1 MVIFFSKFR
10 KNYKEL
16 SGLPKVW
23 IRMKCTICQF
33 SPKCVSVLGKEKC
46 AEKTKYIW
54 TKCLLM
60 FCFNPKFSS
69 YGGNMNNLKNVRYWN
84 VRYCKIRN
92 QSLRPRIRILL
103 PKKVYRR
110 ERMKI
115 GRNKNE
121 KKRNTIEYKQ
131 IPVAD

>member
-1 MVIFFSKFR
+1 MYVTEMYDIAK
-10 KNYKEL
+10 
-16 SGLPKVW
+16 SG
-23 IRMKCTICQF
+23 I
-33 SPKCVSVLGKEKC
+33 
-46 AEKTKYIW
+46 
-54 TKCLLM
+54 
-60 FCFNPKFSS
+60 NH
-69 YGGNMNNLKNVRYWN
+69 
-84 VRYCKIRN
+84 YC
-92 QSLRPRIRILL
+92 PRIRILL

>member
-1 MVIFFSKFR
+1 
-10 KNYKEL
+10 
-16 SGLPKVW
+16 
-23 IRMKCTICQF
+23 
-33 SPKCVSVLGKEKC
+33 
-46 AEKTKYIW
+46 
-54 TKCLLM
+54 M

-69 YGGNMNNLKNVRYWN
+69 FGGNMNNLKN

-131 IPVAD
+131 IVVAE